1 MRKFLKKSSHRLQ
14 SEATV
19 NIGSRLSCDML
30 EEENNKV
37 LKNFTQ
43 MNLSNSKKLL
53 KSKLSGILYSKKY
66 RAVWNVCQHCT
77 CNSSVKKKI
86 FKPQIGEHILSSSS
100 DNSKQNLLILYSCL
114 FLFVRGNVFSN
125 LFLLFAPQMMV
136 VEYSFAFP

>member
-1 MRKFLKKSSHRLQ
+1 MRKFFKKSSHRLQ

-66 RAVWNVCQHCT
+66 RAV
-77 CNSSVKKKI
+77 
-86 FKPQIGEHILSSSS
+86 
-100 DNSKQNLLILYSCL
+100 
-114 FLFVRGNVFSN
+114 
-125 LFLLFAPQMMV
+125 
-136 VEYSFAFP
+136 